1 MKPIMIASHWHT
13 GSSLLA
19 KAFAMCGMSVGN
31 KNTFWDETCIPNCE
45 HYLLNNTIAAV
56 VNNEHE
62 DINENIEQV
71 RRVLNSY
78 KIEAMEEDWKFYG
91 LKVTHLLQA
100 WDAFG
105 SVVKECWPDAVY
117 VIGIQHPLRIAK
129 TLQAKPHGA
138 AYSKKELHDYVA
150 ASFINAYTG
159 IDDLLK
165 TKPYVIDYPTAW
177 NARVKTII
185 NKIGLKY
192 NKNVE
197 KMFKENRNYTLGKI
211 EKEEFE
217 KKYPEATKRYYDLVK
232 YAK

>member
-19 KAFAMCGMSVGN
+19 KAFAICGMSVGN
-31 KNTFWDETCIPNCE
+31 EKTFWNETCLSNTE
-45 HYLLNNTIAAV
+45 HYLFNNTIAAV
-56 VNNEHE
+56 VNNEHKNIE
-62 DINENIEQV
+62 ENIEQIGQI
-71 RRVLNSY
+71 LKSY
-78 KIEAMEEDWKFYG
+78 KQEAAENNWKFYG
-91 LKVTHLLQA
+91 LKITHLLQA
-100 WDAFG
+100 WDVFG
-105 SVVKECWPDAVY
+105 PVIKECWPDAVY

-138 AYSKKELHDYVA
+138 VYSRKELHDYVA

-165 TKPYVIDYPTAW
+165 TKSYIIDYPTAW

-192 NKNVE
+192 NKDVE

-217 KKYPEATKRYYDLVK
+217 KKYPEATKRYYDLIK